1 MNSTLYW
8 IQTLFPCLIKWRSS
22 IVTFW
27 RYTKIMKLIFT
38 ALQTSQSASSNSVP
52 NFGKVVLICKNQYY
66 TGGNIIKGGTLS
78 VSSRSKEGGANI
90 RYNTQ
95 HGRTLKAKKPV
106 STYYIIIC
114 ISNVQIRQNGT
125 ETDYQHAKQWNCVLS
140 LQHTQ
145 KLTLNG
151 SLPYTEENYDTH
163 KMLRNWSLHPSLL
176 EMWNGAAASGNSRE
190 LPLAVLLQGVHSRE
204 VKTWYLQPNAP
215 SSITHKR

>member
-1 MNSTLYW
+1 ML
-8 IQTLFPCLIKWRSS
+8 
-22 IVTFW
+22 
-27 RYTKIMKLIFT
+27 
-38 ALQTSQSASSNSVP
+38 
-52 NFGKVVLICKNQYY
+52 
-66 TGGNIIKGGTLS
+66 
-78 VSSRSKEGGANI
+78 
-90 RYNTQ
+90 Q

-163 KMLRNWSLHPSLL
+163 KVLRNWSLHPSLL
-176 EMWNGAAASGNSRE
+176 EMWNGAAASGNSSGAPPCSPTPRR
-190 LPLAVLLQGVHSRE
+190 PLKGSENMVFAAECSQQHYSQEIKAGNSQVLINWWIHKMVVSAATNRKE
-204 VKTWYLQPNAP
+204 VLIHTTA
-215 SSITHKR
+215 